1 MKKHTLTIAEIGL
14 NHNSDMDITKKLIDI
29 ASFAGFDFV
38 KFQKRNPIISTPEH
52 QKNKKKQTP
61 WGEMTYLDY
70 KIKMEFGKAEFDKI
84 NKYCK
89 EKGISWFAS
98 VWDKDSVDFMSN
110 YTTSFKGVNQKV
122 MKIPSAHVTNNELLE
137 YARKKSDILMISTG
151 MSTEIQI
158 ESAFLIG
165 KPDILFH
172 TNSSYPTNVK
182 DLNMSYI
189 KHLKEKY
196 PNTMVGYSGHEYGLT
211 TSMASIYLGAEI
223 IERHVTLDKSMW
235 GSDQMASVEP
245 HGMIKLIKGIREL
258 EIALGT
264 DENRTIGEEE
274 MVKLK
279 SLRK

>member
-70 KIKMEFGKAEFDKI
+70 KIKMEFGKAEFDEI
-84 NKYCK
+84 DKYCK

>member
-61 WGEMTYLDY
+61 WGEMSYLDY
-70 KIKMEFGKAEFDKI
+70 KIKMEFGKAEFDEI
-84 NKYCK
+84 NKYCE

-172 TNSSYPTNVK
+172 TNSCYPTNVK

>member
-61 WGEMTYLDY
+61 WGEMSYLDY

-211 TSMASIYLGAEI
+211 TSMTSIYLGAEI

>member
-1 MKKHTLTIAEIGL
+1 MKRTLCIAEVGI
-14 NHNSDMDITKKLIDI
+14 NHNGSLELTKKLIDI

-61 WGEMTYLDY
+61 WGEMSYLDY
-70 KIKMEFGKAEFDKI
+70 KIKMEFGKAEFDEI
-84 NKYCK
+84 NKYCE